1 MRKWLM
7 AVALGAV
14 LHSGAWAQAETP
26 GSDEEKLSLAD
37 TVMVTVH
44 PGAGKNQLQLEVF
57 VVNSDSV
64 AGMPMPF
71 RVTAEGAKVNF
82 DSVSYEGGRTGYFQL
97 KTQNADTAN
106 QTVLLGLIA
115 DLSGSKPPLAP
126 GRGRALSIFYT
137 ADRPIKPGELKVGP
151 VILPPANKLEFNIFR
166 NGTVIGVRPHFVLKS
181 SSEPVKPAAKEPMD
195 KGSMGKGSVGK
206 G

>member
-1 MRKWLM
+1 MRKWVL
-7 AVALGAV
+7 ALALCAV
-14 LHSGAWAQAETP
+14 LGNGGRVQAAPEVE
-26 GSDEEKLSLAD
+26 DEQLSATD

-44 PGAGKNQLQLEVF
+44 PAAGKNQLQLEVL

-64 AGMPMPF
+64 AGLPMPF
-71 RVTAEGAKVNF
+71 RVVAEGAKLSF
-82 DSVSYEGGRTGYFQL
+82 DSVSYEGGRTAYFQL

-126 GRGRALSIFYT
+126 GRGRALSLFYT
-137 ADRPIKPGELKVGP
+137 ADRPLTPEQVKVGP

-166 NGTVIGVRPHFVLKS
+166 NGTVIGVRPHFVLKTS
-181 SSEPVKPAAKEPMD
+181 NEPVKPVSKEPED
-195 KGSMGKGSVGK
+195 KGSTGKG
-206 G
+206 

>member
-1 MRKWLM
+1 MDYMHKWLI
-7 AVALGAV
+7 ALVLGAV
-14 LHSGAWAQAETP
+14 LSSSAWAQSAA
-26 GSDEEKLSLAD
+26 SVALDDQLSLAD
-37 TVMVTVH
+37 TVMVTVY
-44 PGAGKNQLQLEVF
+44 PGSGKNQLQLDVF

-71 RVTAEGAKVNF
+71 RVVAEGAKLNF

-126 GRGRALSIFYT
+126 GRGKALTIFYT
-137 ADRPIKPGELKVGP
+137 ADRPINPEQVKVGP

-166 NGTVIGVRPHFVLKS
+166 DGTVIGVRPTFVLKAS
-181 SSEPVKPAAKEPMD
+181 GAKAKPEPAEN
-195 KGSMGKGSVGK
+195 MGKGSSGK